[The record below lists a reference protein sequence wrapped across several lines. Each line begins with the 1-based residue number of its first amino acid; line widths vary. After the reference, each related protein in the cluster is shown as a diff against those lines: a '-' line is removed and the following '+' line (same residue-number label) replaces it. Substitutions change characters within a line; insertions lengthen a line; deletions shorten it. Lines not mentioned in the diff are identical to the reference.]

1 MPAASPTR
9 QPESPTSWF
18 DGGIGRA
25 FLDAELGLMMPLL
38 LRRPGLRMC
47 WILPSAA
54 SAERAPP
61 MLMPGETRLWREGE
75 GWYAGD
81 EPVATLPQQEMDLV
95 VAAHVMG
102 AVVDAKRQIDS
113 IYAMLRPGRAAFF
126 VELNPWSPFRWQWRG
141 CGLHAPSV
149 RRLTDL
155 VRRSGLTVEA
165 SYALNPSASRDSVGT
180 LLRHD
185 WRTPAW
191 LPHRAF
197 AIRAQRREPG
207 MTAVGATL
215 PAGLALGASGA

>member
-1 MPAASPTR
+1 MPAASPPR
-9 QPESPTSWF
+9 QPESPPSWF
-18 DGGIGRA
+18 DGGVGRA
-25 FLDAELGLMMPLL
+25 VLDAELGLMMPLL

-47 WILPSAA
+47 WILPTEA
-54 SAERAPP
+54 SAGRAPP
-61 MLMPGETRLWREGE
+61 VLMPGETRLWRKGE
-75 GWYAGD
+75 AWHVGS
-81 EPVATLPQQEMDLV
+81 EPVATVPQQEMDLV

-102 AVVDAKRQIDS
+102 TAIDAKWQLDAVH
-113 IYAMLRPGRAAFF
+113 AMLRPGRTAFF

-141 CGLHAPSV
+141 KDMHAPSV
-149 RRLTDL
+149 WSLAER
-155 VRRSGLTVEA
+155 VRDSGLAVEA

-207 MTAVGATL
+207 MTAVGSSL
-215 PAGLALGASGA
+215 PAGFALGAPGG